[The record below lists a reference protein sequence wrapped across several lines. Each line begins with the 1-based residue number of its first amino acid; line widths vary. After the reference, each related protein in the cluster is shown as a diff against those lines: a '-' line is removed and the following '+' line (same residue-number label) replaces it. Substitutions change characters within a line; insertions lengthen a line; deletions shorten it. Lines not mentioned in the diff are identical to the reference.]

1 VSDTVSEQQG
11 RSGAEAVGRV
21 CEALEE
27 LATVLGRADL
37 DGLLAAEA
45 ELESAAADV
54 AMLASLP
61 MEQRRALREEA
72 EAARRALMRCERLG
86 SSLTGFARA
95 SLEAR
100 GAAVGY
106 DADGYDPAP
115 AAAAAMH
122 GRGFQ
127 TRA

>member
-1 VSDTVSEQQG
+1 VSESVSDLQV
-11 RSGAEAVGRV
+11 RSGAETVGRV

-37 DGLLAAEA
+37 DGLLAAEVA
-45 ELESAAADV
+45 LEGAAAD
-54 AMLASLP
+54 AALLASLP
-61 MEQRRALREEA
+61 VEQRRALREEA
-72 EAARRALMRCERLG
+72 DAARRALMRCQRLG
-86 SSLTGFARA
+86 SSLAGFARA

-100 GAAVGY
+100 GAATGY
-106 DADGYDPAP
+106 DADGHHPAQ
-115 AAAAAMH
+115 AAAKAMQ